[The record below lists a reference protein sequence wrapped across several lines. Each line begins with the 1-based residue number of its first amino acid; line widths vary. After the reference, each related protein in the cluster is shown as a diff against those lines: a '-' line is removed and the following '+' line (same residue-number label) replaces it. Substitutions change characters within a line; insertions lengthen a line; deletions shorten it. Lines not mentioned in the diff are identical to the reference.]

1 MKNSFK
7 VSYVTTLPKEANA
20 PRVTITG
27 NEDKTY
33 KVYFYDLKDKS
44 LVSSGSCKNNETIMC
59 GQRQWF
65 THWYIEVHDEMD
77 MMVFNDSFRP
87 TYGKTVFIK
96 MDSYALGDTIAWMP
110 YVRAF
115 KQKHKCDVICST
127 FHNNLFVE
135 AYPDIMFVA
144 PNTKIDNVYA
154 QYYIGAAYD
163 NNPKYCRL
171 NAAEGEL
178 QRIASDILG
187 LEYQEM
193 KPELNDSFY
202 LQPNLLGQGFFTSI
216 PCEKYVTLSE
226 FGSAENKHWKAEG
239 GWQGVVDYLNTNG
252 YRVVVISKEKTNL
265 RGVIDL
271 SGDFPLSDRIRDI
284 KHARFHI
291 GVSSGLSWLAWAVGT
306 HVVLVSDVTPKFHEF
321 SSNVTRIGGDDLERV
336 NYESETQTSL
346 EKVLEKLD
354 ELQL

>member
-33 KVYFYDLKDKS
+33 LVKFWDLNNKWGE
-44 LVSSGSCKNNETIMC
+44 LSSGLCRTNQTLVC
-59 GQRQWF
+59 GVKQSYTRWLVQIF
-65 THWYIEVHDEMD
+65 DEERLVYENFFD
-77 MMVFNDSFRP
+77 P
-87 TYGKTVFIK
+87 IGKTIFIK

-115 KQKHKCDVICST
+115 KHKHKCNVICST
-127 FHNNLFVE
+127 FHNHLFTE
-135 AYPDIMFVA
+135 AYSDIMFVS

-171 NAAEGEL
+171 NASTCEL
-178 QRIASDILG
+178 QRIASDTLG
-187 LEYQEM
+187 LEHQEL

-202 LQPNLLGQGFFTSI
+202 LSPNRFVFD
-216 PCEKYVTLSE
+216 KYVTLSE
-226 FGSAENKHWKAEG
+226 FGSAENKHWKEQG
-239 GWQGVVDYLNTNG
+239 GWQGLVDYLKSKG
-252 YRVVVISKEKTNL
+252 YEVVVISKEKTNL
-265 RGVIDL
+265 RGVVDL
-271 SGDFPLSDRIRDI
+271 SGDFPLSERIVDI
-284 KHARFHI
+284 RHAKMHL

-306 HVVLVSDVTPKFHEF
+306 HVVMISDVTPKFHEF
-321 SSNVTRIGGDDLERV
+321 SSNVTRIGGDGLDRV

-346 EKVLEKLD
+346 EKVLEKLG
-354 ELQL
+354 ELTL

>member
-1 MKNSFK
+1 MNSFK
-7 VSYVTTLPKEANA
+7 VSYVTTLPKEGNA

-33 KVYFYDLKDKS
+33 LVKFWDLNNKWGE
-44 LVSSGSCKNNETIMC
+44 LSSGLCRTNQTLVC
-59 GQRQWF
+59 GVKQSYTRWLVQIF
-65 THWYIEVHDEMD
+65 DEERLVHESF
-77 MMVFNDSFRP
+77 FNP
-87 TYGKTVFIK
+87 MGKPIFIK

-115 KQKHKCDVICST
+115 KYKHKCDVICST
-127 FHNNLFVE
+127 FHNHLFVE

-171 NAAEGEL
+171 NASTCEL
-178 QRIASDILG
+178 QRIASDTLG
-187 LEYQEM
+187 LEHQEM

-202 LQPNLLGQGFFTSI
+202 LVPNRFVFD
-216 PCEKYVTLSE
+216 KYVTLSE
-226 FGSAENKHWKAEG
+226 FGSAENKHWKEEG
-239 GWQGVVDYLNTNG
+239 GWQGVVDYLKSKG
-252 YRVVVISKEKTNL
+252 YEVVVISKEKTNL
-265 RGVIDL
+265 KGVVDL
-271 SGDFPLSDRIRDI
+271 SGDFPLSERIVDI
-284 KHARFHI
+284 RHAKMHL

-321 SSNVTRIGGDDLERV
+321 SSNVTRIGGENLQTV
-336 NYESETQTSL
+336 NYESDSQTSL
-346 EKVLEKLD
+346 EKVLEKLG
-354 ELQL
+354 ELVL

>member
-7 VSYVTTLPKEANA
+7 VSYVTTLPKEGNA

-33 KVYFYDLKDKS
+33 LVKFWDLNNKWGE
-44 LVSSGSCKNNETIMC
+44 LNSGLCKNNQTITC
-59 GQRQWF
+59 GVTQSYVRWLIQ
-65 THWYIEVHDEMD
+65 
-77 MMVFNDSFRP
+77 VFDGDKLVYENFFNP
-87 TYGKTVFIK
+87 EGKTIFIK
-96 MDSYALGDTIAWMP
+96 MDSHALGDTIAWMP

-115 KQKHKCDVICST
+115 KHKYKCDVICST

-135 AYPDIMFVA
+135 AYPDIMFVK
-144 PNTKIDNVYA
+144 PNTVIENVYS

-171 NAAEGEL
+171 NAGECEL
-178 QRIASDILG
+178 QRIASNILG
-187 LEYQEM
+187 LEHQEM

-202 LQPNLLGQGFFTSI
+202 LQPNLLAQGFFTSV

-226 FGSAENKHWKAEG
+226 FGSAENKHWKEEN
-239 GWQGVVDYLNTNG
+239 GWQGVVDFLNENG

-271 SGDFPLSDRIRDI
+271 SGDFPLSDRIREI
-284 KHARFHI
+284 RYAKMHL

-321 SSNVTRIGGDDLERV
+321 SSNVTRIGGDGLPRV
-336 NYESETQTSL
+336 NYESDSQTSL
-346 EKVLEKLD
+346 EKVLEKLV
-354 ELQL
+354 ELVL